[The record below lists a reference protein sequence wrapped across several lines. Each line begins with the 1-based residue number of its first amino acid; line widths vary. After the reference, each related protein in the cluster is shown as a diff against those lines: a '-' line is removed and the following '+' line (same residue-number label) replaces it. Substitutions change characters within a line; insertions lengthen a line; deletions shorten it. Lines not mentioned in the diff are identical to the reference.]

1 MNWILL
7 AEIVYVM
14 IIIAVLLRIIYDTQT
29 VTKTLAYLLLVIFV
43 PLIGIFIYFSFGIN
57 YRKNKLYN
65 KKIVQDQQQE
75 DQVLAKLESY
85 NLKNLEGVK
94 EDNHFA
100 GLMKMIYQTDRSPL
114 TTNNSAELLING
126 EEKFPAV
133 LEALRNAKHHI
144 HIEYYI
150 YEDDEI
156 GRAIE
161 QILIEKARSGVEV
174 RFIYDDFG
182 SASIR
187 KTLAKR
193 LRENGVKAF
202 PFYRIKLIKLASR
215 LNYRNHRKIIVID
228 GRISFIGGINISD
241 KYSNASKGNKLYW
254 RDTHLKL
261 EGDANA
267 ILQHIFIGDWNYC
280 SDEKLTIDELYFPK
294 PEQNLEHTKNV
305 QIVSSGPD
313 SDRPS
318 IYYAIVKAIQSAK
331 KEIFLTTPYFIPGET
346 IIDAMKMASLS
357 GVNVKLLVPG
367 ISDSFMVNAAA
378 KSYYTILLRA
388 GVQIYLYQKG
398 FVHAKTLVA
407 DRCLA
412 MVGTANLDYRSF
424 DLNFEVNA
432 VVYDE
437 ELAGELTDNFE
448 KDLLDS
454 EQIDIES
461 WLNRPKHIQLIEK
474 IARLMSP
481 ML

>member
-1 MNWILL
+1 MNWILIL
-7 AEIVYVM
+7 EIIYILFLIGVC
-14 IIIAVLLRIIYDTQT
+14 LRIIYDTQS
-29 VTKTLAYLLLVIFV
+29 VTKTLAYLLLVIFL
-43 PLIGIFIYFSFGIN
+43 PIIGVFIYFSFGIN
-57 YRKNKLYN
+57 YRKNKLYS
-65 KKIVQDQQQE
+65 KKIIQDQKQE
-75 DQVLAKLESY
+75 DLVLAKLESY
-85 NLKNLEGVK
+85 NLKNLEALNEG
-94 EDNHFA
+94 DHFS
-100 GLMKMIYQTDRSPL
+100 GLMKMIYKTDRSPL
-114 TTNNSAELLING
+114 TTNNSVKLLING
-126 EEKFPAV
+126 EEKFPEV

-161 QILIEKARSGVEV
+161 QILIEKAKAGVEV

-202 PFYRIKLIKLASR
+202 PFYKIKLIKLASR

-228 GRISFIGGINISD
+228 GRISFVGGINISE
-241 KYSNASKGNKLYW
+241 KYSNAYNGNKLFW

-261 EGDANA
+261 QGDATA

-280 SDEKLTIDELYFPK
+280 SDEKLTISEDYFPK
-294 PEQNLEHTKNV
+294 PELDSTQSKIV

-313 SDRPS
+313 SDRPN
-318 IYYAIVKAIQSAK
+318 IYYAIIKTIQSAK

-346 IIDAMKMASLS
+346 IIDAMKMAALS
-357 GVNVKLLVPG
+357 GVAVKLLVPG
-367 ISDSFMVNAAA
+367 ISDSFMVNSAA
-378 KSYYTILLRA
+378 KSYYTELLKA

-432 VVYDE
+432 IVYDKELAE
-437 ELAGELTDNFE
+437 ELAFNFE
-448 KDLLDS
+448 KDLQDS
-454 EQIDIES
+454 VQIDINS
-461 WLNRPKHIQLIEK
+461 WLNRPKHTQLIEK
-474 IARLMSP
+474 IVRLISP